1 MLIKVKVSCKKPK
14 KIFRFEKTF
23 LDKAEVSDRT
33 IGVSEAFGLSVGVEN
48 PNTIYKD
55 LLIDIKP
62 GDVIY
67 ITGDSGTGKSTLL
80 SDIASALKES
90 GSFGKVIQDKEVEVN
105 QDSVL
110 VEALGSDLEQAI
122 KYLSLA
128 GLNEATLF
136 IRRYRDLSEGQ
147 KYRFK
152 IAKMMSIGAN
162 TLGFDEFC
170 LLLDRE
176 NAKIVAYCVQKV
188 AQNLGATLLVA
199 TSHRDL
205 LEDLQLNIYIV
216 KGMGEAVEVKYIED
230 VKSRPCSIL
239 KEIVVKEGSIR
250 DLETLKRYHYRDGK
264 LCNIKKVFKAE
275 LRGETVG
282 VIVYSTP
289 TYSNAGRTKYFG
301 RHVDVEHLN
310 RDFITISRVVI
321 HPKYRGVGLAV
332 RLVKETLPKVGYKY
346 VEALVVMAK
355 YNPFF
360 KKAGMQEVEYTST
373 LSLKSRENL
382 QHLTKYDID
391 PRLAAA
397 KQYITQKLE
406 KLKPNQIE
414 SLIETLLNSDTTR
427 YTLNILIKKRRL
439 SLEETKQTLKNIQTL
454 AKIIQKMAI
463 LAQNKR
469 YYIWQRNNN
478 TEE

>member
-1 MLIKVKVSCKKPK
+1 M
-14 KIFRFEKTF
+14 
-23 LDKAEVSDRT
+23 
-33 IGVSEAFGLSVGVEN
+33 
-48 PNTIYKD
+48 
-55 LLIDIKP
+55 
-62 GDVIY
+62 
-67 ITGDSGTGKSTLL
+67 
-80 SDIASALKES
+80 
-90 GSFGKVIQDKEVEVN
+90 
-105 QDSVL
+105 
-110 VEALGSDLEQAI
+110 
-122 KYLSLA
+122 
-128 GLNEATLF
+128 
-136 IRRYRDLSEGQ
+136 
-147 KYRFK
+147 
-152 IAKMMSIGAN
+152 
-162 TLGFDEFC
+162 
-170 LLLDRE
+170 
-176 NAKIVAYCVQKV
+176 
-188 AQNLGATLLVA
+188 
-199 TSHRDL
+199 
-205 LEDLQLNIYIV
+205 
-216 KGMGEAVEVKYIED
+216 
-230 VKSRPCSIL
+230 
-239 KEIVVKEGSIR
+239 
-250 DLETLKRYHYRDGK
+250 
-264 LCNIKKVFKAE
+264 
-275 LRGETVG
+275 
-282 VIVYSTP
+282 
-289 TYSNAGRTKYFG
+289 
-301 RHVDVEHLN
+301 EHLN